1 MLQEKLEQLLGE
13 LAGLEQSRAQLTD
26 DLNRVNISIER
37 VRGATI
43 LAKELIAEAKPEP
56 IPPGKIARNPAT
68 KKADQGDEETET
80 ETETVA
86 A

>member
-1 MLQEKLEQLLGE
+1 MGGQPVDAVLG
-13 LAGLEQSRAQLTD
+13 GFRAICVTD
-26 DLNRVNISIER
+26 ITQMDTEGA
-37 VRGATI
+37 VRGAEI

>member
-37 VRGATI
+37 VRGAEI
-43 LAKELIAEAKPEP
+43 LAKELIAEAK
-56 IPPGKIARNPAT
+56 KPAT
-68 KKADQGDEETET
+68 RGADQGDEETET

>member
-1 MLQEKLEQLLGE
+1 MLQEKLEQLNGE

-43 LAKELIAEAKPEP
+43 LAKELIAEAEKPAPET
-56 IPPGKIARNPAT
+56 KTAKKPAA
-68 KKADQGDEETET
+68 KKA
-80 ETETVA
+80 A
-86 A
+86 